1 MSDTRV
7 KKFDKLLGE
16 QVVGCTTSLPPVLAR
31 TLQCCC
37 CHLGNALEYPGLI
50 WGYS

>member
-16 QVVGCTTSLPPVLAR
+16 QVVSREASMPAVSAHTTQLVDLNF
-31 TLQCCC
+31 TL
-37 CHLGNALEYPGLI
+37 HAI
-50 WGYS
+50 F